1 MGFGLP
7 PDGTRRL
14 TLVIAIGAVVTCLV
28 FFAFALTFL
37 GRPYWKGWWIV
48 MAAILVLA
56 IVAARPLA
64 LVIEWVVKGYDKPR

>member
-14 TLVIAIGAVVTCLV
+14 TLVIAIGAVATCLV

-37 GRPYWKGWWIV
+37 GLPYWKGWWIV

-56 IVAARPLA
+56 VVAARPLA
-64 LVIEWVVKGYDKPR
+64 FVVEWVMKGYDAPR